1 MGVFEALPTG
11 GVSRSTTELA
21 QELGVEESLL
31 GKCTLIDDCR
41 LFTDRLARLLR
52 NSSLYGP
59 FEETGPGQ
67 YRHTPFSEA
76 YLRPEIRGM
85 FRFA

>member
-1 MGVFEALPTG
+1 MSMNLCWVGAFLPVTAIL
-11 GVSRSTTELA
+11 STD
-21 QELGVEESLL
+21 G
-31 GKCTLIDDCR
+31 I
-41 LFTDRLARLLR
+41 ARLLR